1 VDTLRLIKIND
12 NQLYVEL
19 SSTSVDFSKKITVNF
34 PIESIKNLSRKI
46 THDILNRYIKNGVS
60 TEQLKQLKKIAY
72 ELFNI
77 LDFFKFEQ
85 YFNQIIRERD
95 EKNHYL
101 HFIIDPDINSI
112 PFEILHNGK
121 EFLSDFL
128 ILSREFIN
136 SNNIPNNQFKIE
148 SNQKFSIVGNPSESE
163 DIEDNV
169 MNEIS
174 FISNIVES
182 NFNLGGPFKHR
193 NVDKVELI
201 KILGSNSLF
210 HFSGHYQNG
219 GWKLFN
225 DIFQADDI
233 FKCSRSSDFIFS
245 NSCGHYTEEFINFIN
260 AFLNKGTKTIISSL
274 GKLPSAKA
282 TEFSKIFYKFF
293 IHFGHSAGKSLFL
306 TKKEMI
312 KKYGHQDLFWCYY
325 QLYGSSLLSIDK
337 KNKLESHDSKKSK
350 IKYSIFFFILI
361 SYLSY
366 NFIFNGNVYQKE
378 LDINIQSNISSNI
391 QLHLIKI
398 DSIME
403 FSNNSFYPLFL
414 KCDSILTGQPYF
426 SLIGPNQEETFQLI
440 IDNDSEDDR
449 IVRYPYHFNNQLLSV
464 YLSDK
469 TNFNRI
475 ELIFE
480 DNIEYSVYLQY
491 EKRDSEKIFM
501 FHMID
506 ILNDTRYKINIKQL
520 YNILPPIHKDYLKA
534 YRDESPFSFPRD
546 SEFELIKKDFKFKN
560 RLVLDIKKALI
571 K

>member
-1 VDTLRLIKIND
+1 
-12 NQLYVEL
+12 
-19 SSTSVDFSKKITVNF
+19 
-34 PIESIKNLSRKI
+34 
-46 THDILNRYIKNGVS
+46 
-60 TEQLKQLKKIAY
+60 
-72 ELFNI
+72 
-77 LDFFKFEQ
+77 
-85 YFNQIIRERD
+85 
-95 EKNHYL
+95 
-101 HFIIDPDINSI
+101 
-112 PFEILHNGK
+112 
-121 EFLSDFL
+121 
-128 ILSREFIN
+128 
-136 SNNIPNNQFKIE
+136 
-148 SNQKFSIVGNPSESE
+148 
-163 DIEDNV
+163 
-169 MNEIS
+169 
-174 FISNIVES
+174 
-182 NFNLGGPFKHR
+182 
-193 NVDKVELI
+193 
-201 KILGSNSLF
+201 
-210 HFSGHYQNG
+210 
-219 GWKLFN
+219 
-225 DIFQADDI
+225 
-233 FKCSRSSDFIFS
+233 
-245 NSCGHYTEEFINFIN
+245 
-260 AFLNKGTKTIISSL
+260 
-274 GKLPSAKA
+274 
-282 TEFSKIFYKFF
+282 
-293 IHFGHSAGKSLFL
+293 
-306 TKKEMI
+306 
-312 KKYGHQDLFWCYY
+312 
-325 QLYGSSLLSIDK
+325 LSIDK

-403 FSNNSFYPLFL
+403 FSNNNFYPLFL

-501 FHMID
+501 LHMVD
-506 ILNDTRYKINIKQL
+506 ILNDIRYKINIKKL